1 MGECWYEQQ
10 PVIIIIVNNIV
21 SAPVH
26 EAIGCGQGGEGV
38 QLGASDAVLTISC
51 RVPSKWSRAPNIT
64 SLRMIKEWNQGSAQ
78 IYWHLHY
85 SWGKSIKP
93 QLADRLMKAIRPS
106 SPQSLPLNDVGR
118 TTQYI
123 REGEGRKDERDRLM
137 DFQST
142 AWVLL
147 SKEPWVAAKKTLML
161 TWRCHQLLSGFLAN
175 DHLTWISRQLHISAD
190 KGYNGMKPEAVHRS
204 PGIYLTT
211 EENLGKSQLGD
222 VW

>member
-1 MGECWYEQQ
+1 MK
-10 PVIIIIVNNIV
+10 PLAVVR
-21 SAPVH
+21 
-26 EAIGCGQGGEGV
+26 GGEGV

-123 REGEGRKDERDRLM
+123 REGEGRKEEKDRVDGLSINRM
-137 DFQST
+137 SST
-142 AWVLL
+142 VQRAMGCGQKNLNAN
-147 SKEPWVAAKKTLML
+147 VAVPPAPVRVPSQWPLNLNL
-161 TWRCHQLLSGFLAN
+161 TSVTYFGW
-175 DHLTWISRQLHISAD
+175 
-190 KGYNGMKPEAVHRS
+190 
-204 PGIYLTT
+204 
-211 EENLGKSQLGD
+211 
-222 VW
+222 